1 MKAIRIFRVAFF
13 VPMAGIYIHIPF
25 CKQQCTYCDFHFSTT
40 FESYRSQ
47 MVNAIATELHTRID
61 YLEGRSI
68 ESIYFGGGT
77 PSILNEQELSL
88 LLTDIRA
95 NYQVNPEAEITLE
108 TNPDDITQEK
118 LTTWKNAGVNR
129 LSIGLQSFKAEDLEW
144 MNRAHT
150 ADESRNCAALAKA
163 HNFENLTVD
172 LMYGLP
178 NLSNEEW
185 KNHVLQ
191 VIEMGVTH
199 ISAYCLTVEEKT
211 VLNKWVQEGK
221 IYPASEN
228 QQSEQF
234 LLLVETLEEH
244 GFEQY
249 EISNFC
255 RPGHEAVH
263 NSNYWK
269 GEWYIGVGPSAHSF
283 NGTSRSWNI
292 ANNQKYM
299 LRIAENEAFFETEIL
314 SKKDQYNELL
324 LTGLRTKYGVSL
336 KTLATLRVIPE
347 STQLKIGEFK
357 TVGWMTEKNGVL
369 ALTKSG
375 RLKADYI
382 AAELFLDANE

>member
-1 MKAIRIFRVAFF
+1 MKAISLEVAFF

-47 MVNAIATELHTRID
+47 MVNTIASELHTRID
-61 YLEGRSI
+61 YLEGKPV

-88 LLTDIRA
+88 LLKEIRA
-95 NYQVNPEAEITLE
+95 NYQVNSEAEITIE

-118 LTTWKNAGVNR
+118 LTTWKNVGVNR

-150 ADESRNCAALAKA
+150 ADESRNCVALAKA
-163 HNFENLTVD
+163 HNFQNLTVD

-178 NLSNEEW
+178 NLSNDEW
-185 KNHVLQ
+185 KNHILQ

-211 VLNKWVQEGK
+211 VLNKWVKEGR
-221 IYPASEN
+221 IHPASEN

-234 LLLVETLEEH
+234 LLLVEMLEKH

-255 RPGHEAVH
+255 RSGHEAVH

-269 GEWYIGVGPSAHSF
+269 GEWYLGVGPSAHSF

-299 LRIAENEAFFETEIL
+299 QRIAENEAFFETENL
-314 SKKDQYNELL
+314 SNRDQYNELL

-336 KTLATLRVIPE
+336 KKLVALHSIPE
-347 STQLKIGEFK
+347 STELKISEFK
-357 TVGWMTEKNGVL
+357 SAGWMKEIDAVL
-369 ALTKSG
+369 VLTKSG

>member
-1 MKAIRIFRVAFF
+1 MRVAFF

-47 MVNAIATELHTRID
+47 MVNTIATELRTRID
-61 YLEGRSI
+61 YLEGKPVD
-68 ESIYFGGGT
+68 SIYFGGGT

-88 LLTDIRA
+88 LLREIRA
-95 NYQVNPEAEITLE
+95 NYQVNSKAEITLE

-118 LTTWKNAGVNR
+118 LTAWKNVGVNR

-150 ADESRNCAALAKA
+150 ADESRNCVTLAKA
-163 HNFENLTVD
+163 HNFQNLTVD

-185 KNHVLQ
+185 KNHILH

-199 ISAYCLTVEEKT
+199 ISAYCLTIEEKT
-211 VLNKWVQEGK
+211 VLNKWVKDRK
-221 IYPASEN
+221 IHPASEN

-255 RPGHEAVH
+255 RLGHEAVH

-269 GEWYIGVGPSAHSF
+269 GAWYLGVGPSAHSF

-299 LRIAENEAFFETEIL
+299 QRIAENEAFFDTETL
-314 SKKDQYNELL
+314 SKRDQYNELL

-336 KTLATLRVIPE
+336 KKLATLHSIPKSTE
-347 STQLKIGEFK
+347 SKITEFK
-357 TVGWMTEKNGVL
+357 SAGWMTEIDGVL
-369 ALTKSG
+369 VLTKSG

-382 AAELFLDANE
+382 AAELFLDVNE